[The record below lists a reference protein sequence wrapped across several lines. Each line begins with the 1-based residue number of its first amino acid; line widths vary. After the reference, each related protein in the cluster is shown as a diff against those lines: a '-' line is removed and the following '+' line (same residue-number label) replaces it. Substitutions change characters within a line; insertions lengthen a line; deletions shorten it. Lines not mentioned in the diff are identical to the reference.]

1 MQREAMERREAS
13 MASGFDFTTGV
24 ISSPVLDRVQRG
36 QRIHDNLPRRRF
48 QVPDKPDRKS
58 SGDTLPEDAKAS
70 REDETEKRRIDLR
83 A

>member
-24 ISSPVLDRVQRG
+24 ITSPVLDRVQRG

-48 QVPDKPDRKS
+48 NVPDKPDKKS
-58 SGDTLPEDAKAS
+58 SDDTPSEEAKKS
-70 REDETEKRRIDLR
+70 REDEAEKRRIDLR